1 MKHPLSEAQVQAYQE
16 EGYLLLTPRILPQES
31 FARLSDLPVAKV
43 AAHAEQAG
51 GVAPSLI
58 DCPHWSDPQLF
69 EWLFAEEMLSLVE
82 PLIGPDI
89 AVFACHLLQKP
100 PQVGKRVPWHED
112 SAYWKG
118 RLEPIEVASISLSLG
133 ASTLENGCLCVLPGT
148 HRHGYSDYAPVP
160 DPSKEIFNREV
171 VPDQMDESSAV
182 ALVLE
187 PNQACIHHG
196 SIIHGSAP
204 NLGQTGRSALTIR
217 YFPTHVKFI
226 TEQNPNFQ
234 IYLAQGRDKAGNTY
248 SDPAKVYPP
257 AGVIA

>member
-1 MKHPLSEAQVQAYQE
+1 MKHALSEAQVQTYGQ
-16 EGYLLLTPRILPQES
+16 EGYLLLSQPVLPRDS
-31 FARLSDLPVAKV
+31 FARLIDLSAAKF
-43 AAHAEQAG
+43 AAYAEKG
-51 GVAPSLI
+51 DGVAPSLI
-58 DCPHWSDPQLF
+58 DCPHWADPRLF

-118 RLEPIEVASISLSLG
+118 RLEPIEVASISLSLTP
-133 ASTLENGCLCVLPGT
+133 STRENGCLCVLPGT
-148 HRHGYSDYAPVP
+148 HRHGYSDYVPVP

-171 VPDQMDESSAV
+171 VPDQMDESRAV
-182 ALVLE
+182 ALELE
-187 PNQACIHHG
+187 ANQACIHDG
-196 SIIHGSAP
+196 RIIHGSAP
-204 NLGQTGRSALTIR
+204 NLGRTGRSVLTIR

-226 TEQNPNFQ
+226 AEQNPNFQ
-234 IYLAQGRDKAGNTY
+234 IYLAQGRDKAGNPY
-248 SDPAKVYPP
+248 SDPTRAYPP